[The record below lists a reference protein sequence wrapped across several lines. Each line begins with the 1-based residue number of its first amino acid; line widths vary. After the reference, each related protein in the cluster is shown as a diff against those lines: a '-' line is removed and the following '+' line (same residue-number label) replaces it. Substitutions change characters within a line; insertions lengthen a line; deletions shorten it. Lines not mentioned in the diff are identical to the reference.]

1 MYNTEVRNLK
11 HEIIHI
17 LKVYVNKK
25 QLNTINRSNVLLII
39 KNVFYIYQ
47 PNVTVQT
54 LQTVTERKVFFDD
67 VIVSSVWL

>member
-17 LKVYVNKK
+17 LKVYINKK

-47 PNVTVQT
+47 PNVTVHT